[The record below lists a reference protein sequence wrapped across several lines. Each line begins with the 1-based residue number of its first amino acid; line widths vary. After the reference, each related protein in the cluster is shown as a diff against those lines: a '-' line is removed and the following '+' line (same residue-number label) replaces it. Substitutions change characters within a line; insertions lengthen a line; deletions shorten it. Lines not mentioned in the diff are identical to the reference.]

1 MVAVARLIW
10 RLSADL
16 ALIAIATVA
25 ALVLRENISLETT
38 KLIELAPYLGFS
50 LIAAV
55 VTGFAFGLDRALWRY
70 AALSDFLR
78 VIAVVALTTF
88 AATIAMFVLNRME
101 GVSRSI
107 PVLQMLIAT
116 SLMVGGRIVVRGWL
130 QSEMHAQNAAML
142 AGHAHRPAD
151 DALLIV
157 GVNTQTWLLLRT
169 LHEFNCHSVR
179 VAGVFDPSAESGRRA
194 MMRGHPIYGPETD
207 LVSLVRM
214 LSVHGLRVTRVI
226 VTVPVEKLPPATREA
241 LAQFATT
248 GTIRVDSLVDLL
260 AFDASRL
267 PSATAAADTAIA
279 DVDDRSLVASVP
291 SIVSPAGS
299 TVPPGTDFEAAV
311 HFDGTVLT
319 PRAARSYLRVKR
331 AAYAAIASIL
341 LVVLLPVIGLV
352 ALAVALAVGRPVIFW
367 QDRTGLGGRRF
378 HLLKFRTMTDAFDSA
393 GRKLTDAER
402 VNGVCRFLRA
412 TRLDELPQL
421 WNILVGEMSFVGPRP
436 LLVADQIEG
445 AMVRHMVR
453 PGLTGW
459 AQVKGG
465 RAIGAVDKMALDL
478 WYVQNASLWLDLKIV
493 MSTVPMILFGERVSS
508 EAVTR
513 AWSDL
518 RISGVCR
525 PEQGPAS

>member
-1 MVAVARLIW
+1 MLAVARLIW

-16 ALIAIATVA
+16 ALIAVATVA
-25 ALVLRENISLETT
+25 ALVLRENISLEPA
-38 KLIELAPYLGFS
+38 KLIDLAPYLGFS
-50 LIAAV
+50 LVAAV

-116 SLMVGGRIVVRGWL
+116 CLMVGGRIVVRGWL
-130 QSEMHAQNAAML
+130 QSEMHAQSAAML
-142 AGHAHRPAD
+142 AGHGRRPAD

-169 LHEFNCHSVR
+169 LHDFDRHAVR
-179 VAGVFDPSAESGRRA
+179 VAGIFDPGSDGGSRA

-207 LVSLVRM
+207 LVSLIRM
-214 LSVHGLRVTRVI
+214 LSVHGLRVTRII
-226 VTVPVEKLPPATREA
+226 VTVPDGKLPASTREA
-241 LAQFATT
+241 LAELGATAK
-248 GTIRVDSLVDLL
+248 IRVESLIELL
-260 AFDASRL
+260 ALDARAA
-267 PSATAAADTAIA
+267 PAATADAQD
-279 DVDDRSLVASVP
+279 DSVDRSLVASVP
-291 SIVSPAGS
+291 SIVSTVGGGA
-299 TVPPGTDFEAAV
+299 VPPATDAESALR
-311 HFDGTVLT
+311 FDGTVLA

-331 AAYAAIASIL
+331 AADAAMAAIL
-341 LVVLLPVIGLV
+341 LVLLLPVIGLV

-378 HLLKFRTMTDAFDSA
+378 HLLKFRTMTDAFDAS

-436 LLVADQIEG
+436 LLVADQIDG

-465 RAIGAVDKMALDL
+465 RAIGAVDKMALDV
-478 WYVQNASLWLDLKIV
+478 WYVQNASLWLDVKIV
-493 MSTVPMILFGERVSS
+493 MLTVPMILFGERVSS

-518 RISGVCR
+518 RLSGVCP